1 MINPLNKDLVYR
13 LICCYNKRMKMQTT
27 LGERYF
33 IYILLAAV
41 SVLTLAIFWPFLT
54 VVILAVAFSVILS
67 PFYEWIKKHITKNIS
82 WLASILTIFLFFMVL
97 CIPFFFI
104 GKAVFSQIQDAY
116 TYIVSSGST
125 SHFIQKI
132 DLSINKIIPEGFTF
146 DTYGKITEI
155 ALNLSNN
162 ITSFFASTFKTI
174 FLFILMILSIFY
186 LLKDGEH
193 WKKNL
198 LLLLPLS
205 EENSHQ
211 IIETMKAAINRIFKG
226 SFFIAIVQGLIMGIG
241 LTIFGV
247 PNAAIWG
254 VVAGISSFIPT
265 IGTSIVSVPA
275 ILYLFFTVGTL
286 PAIGMAIWAMAMVGA
301 IDDILSPYVISR
313 NTNVS
318 SLFILFS
325 ILGGISL
332 MGPVGIFI
340 GPLVISL
347 LYSLVSIYKKE
358 SATQQETLN

>member
-1 MINPLNKDLVYR
+1 
-13 LICCYNKRMKMQTT
+13 MKTQTT

-33 IYILLAAV
+33 IYILLATV

-54 VVILAVAFSVILS
+54 VVVLAIAFSVILS
-67 PFYEWIKKHITKNIS
+67 PIYVWIKKKITKNIS
-82 WLASILTIFLFFMVL
+82 WLASILTLLLFFIVL
-97 CIPFFFI
+97 CVPFFFV
-104 GKAVFSQIQDAY
+104 GKAVFSQAQDAY
-116 TYIVSSGST
+116 SYIINSGST
-125 SHFIQKI
+125 SNFIQKI
-132 DLSINKIIPEGFTF
+132 DISINKMMPEGFTF
-146 DTYGKITEI
+146 DTYGKITEL
-155 ALNLSNN
+155 ASNLSRN
-162 ITSFFASTFKTI
+162 ITIFFASTFKTI

-198 LLLLPLS
+198 LLLIPLS
-205 EENSHQ
+205 EENAHQ
-211 IIETMKAAINRIFKG
+211 IIDTMKSAINRIFKG

-254 VVAGISSFIPT
+254 VVAGISSFVPT

-275 ILYLFFTVGTL
+275 ILYLFFMTGPL
-286 PAIGMAIWAMAMVGA
+286 YAIGMTLWSMAMVGA

-313 NTNVS
+313 NTNIS

-340 GPLVISL
+340 GPLIISL

-358 SATQQETLN
+358 TAIQPTTSN